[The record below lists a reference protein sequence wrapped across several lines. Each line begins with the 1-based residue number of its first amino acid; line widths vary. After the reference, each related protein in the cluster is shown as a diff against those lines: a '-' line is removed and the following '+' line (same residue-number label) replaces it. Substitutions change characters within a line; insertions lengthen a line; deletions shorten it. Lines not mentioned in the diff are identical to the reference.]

1 MKTLILV
8 FTFNTIFTPGFA
20 QVSMKAEDIMS
31 AAFSRA
37 KKENKNVFV
46 KFSASWCGWCRV
58 LEKSM
63 KDSICK
69 DYFENNFVI
78 VTMIIE
84 ESSENKKL
92 ENPGADSLIL
102 KLSGQKIKGIP
113 YWIILDTMGTL
124 LADGYYNDIDSLTNV
139 RRRQIG
145 CPATEKEVASFIYSL
160 SKTTKLSELE
170 LDLIRARFRRNE
182 IKKR

>member
-1 MKTLILV
+1 MKTSILV
-8 FTFNTIFTPGFA
+8 ITFSTFFTFGFA

-31 AAFSRA
+31 EALSRA

-46 KFSASWCGWCRV
+46 KFSASWCGWCRTM
-58 LEKSM
+58 EKSM
-63 KDSICK
+63 KDSVCK
-69 DYFENNFVI
+69 DYFENSFVI
-78 VTMIIE
+78 VTMIID
-84 ESSENKKL
+84 ESKENKKL

-102 KLSGQKIKGIP
+102 KLSGQKVKGIP
-113 YWIILDTMGTL
+113 FWVILDTMGTI
-124 LADGYYNDIDSLTNV
+124 LADGYYNDIDSLSNV

-170 LDLIRARFRRNE
+170 LDIIRARFRRNE
-182 IKKR
+182 KKIK